1 MTQLALDKG
10 LLVNWT
16 KSFNCPGVV
25 GEDVVR
31 MLRDGLA
38 GAGVDNVRVMA
49 ILNDT
54 TGTLVAGSHDY
65 PACAIG
71 LILGT
76 GTNASY
82 IEDAGRVVRWG
93 DKEPHQGTVILDPE
107 MGAFGDNGC
116 IDFIKTE
123 WDRQLDQES
132 LLPGRI
138 ITMSVLMRI
147 KLLPGSFTYEK
158 YFSGKYLGDLTRII
172 LASCLTEIGET
183 LADDFVITTSDV
195 SDVIRYCRPNPRDPV
210 IPTTGPRRQ
219 VC

>member
-1 MTQLALDKG
+1 MTSCQNIPLGFTFSFPMTQLALDKG

-93 DKEPHQGTVILDPE
+93 DKDPHQGSVILDPE

-138 ITMSVLMRI
+138 ISMSVMI
-147 KLLPGSFTYEK
+147 ESIFFQGLLPTRSTSLGSIWVT
-158 YFSGKYLGDLTRII
+158 
-172 LASCLTEIGET
+172 
-183 LADDFVITTSDV
+183 
-195 SDVIRYCRPNPRDPV
+195 
-210 IPTTGPRRQ
+210 
-219 VC
+219 